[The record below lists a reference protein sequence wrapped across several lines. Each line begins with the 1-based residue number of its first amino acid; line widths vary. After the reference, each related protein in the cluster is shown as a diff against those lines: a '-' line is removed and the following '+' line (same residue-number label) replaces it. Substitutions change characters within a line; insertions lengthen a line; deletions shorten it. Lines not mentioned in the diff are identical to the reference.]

1 MTDAAAFT
9 FQHTEPFGGPP
20 AQRAHVFSGSPVQII
35 TRNKTIAF
43 GARPLIMGILNVT
56 PDSFS
61 DGGRFT
67 QDQAI
72 SAQVKTML
80 DSGADLIDVGGEST
94 RPYAEPVSEH
104 EELRR
109 VLPAIACVRALHR
122 SIPVSI
128 DTTKAEVAR
137 QALNAGADIINDVS
151 ALRFDPEMIRIA
163 IAHEAPVILMHMHK
177 TPKDMQDEPVYD
189 DVIQEITDFLA
200 ERISWAT
207 QQGLARELIIV
218 DPGLGFG
225 KTVAHNLTILKNLRA
240 FKTLGCPLLIGHS
253 RKGFIGKLLALEA
266 QDRVL
271 LKTQVLDHHFVLSGD
286 PGGDHFKLQRLEMQ
300 KPLLQT
306 LCHQQLRVRFNE

>member
-1 MTDAAAFT
+1 MPPAFT
-9 FQHTEPFGGPP
+9 FQQNEPFGGPP
-20 AQRAHVFSGSPVQII
+20 AQRAHAFSGRPLQIT

-43 GARPLIMGILNVT
+43 GPRPLVMGILNVT

-67 QDQAI
+67 QDETL
-72 SAQVKTML
+72 SAQITTML

-109 VLPAIACVRALHR
+109 VLPAIACIRAMHR

-151 ALRFDPEMIRIA
+151 ALRFDPAMIRIA
-163 IAHEAPVILMHMHK
+163 IAHDAPVILMHMRK

-207 QQGLARELIIV
+207 EQGLDRQRIIV

-225 KTVAHNLTILKNLRA
+225 KTVTHNLTILKHLRA
-240 FKTLGCPLLIGHS
+240 FTNLGCPLLIGHS
-253 RKGFIGKLLALEA
+253 RKGFIGRLLALETRERDLA
-266 QDRVL
+266 TAL
-271 LKTQVLDHHFVLSGD
+271 ISSYCATQGADI
-286 PGGDHFKLQRLEMQ
+286 
-300 KPLLQT
+300 
-306 LCHQQLRVRFNE
+306 LRVHDVKKTMQAVRLHEAILQAP